1 MVGVR
6 TYFFQGDRHLRV
18 TEPGEFLKPLSKNYR
33 TCHKPEVGFIS
44 FSNRF
49 ENLPKSGGHGNGI
62 ASSDKSCVI
71 TGRLL

>member
-18 TEPGEFLKPLSKNYR
+18 TKPGEFLKPLSKNYR

-44 FSNRF
+44 FSNKF
-49 ENLPKSGGHGNGI
+49 ENLPKSSGHGNGI
-62 ASSDKSCVI
+62 AFSGKAYVLRS
-71 TGRLL
+71 RLL

>member
-6 TYFFQGDRHLRV
+6 TYFFQGDRHFRV
-18 TEPGEFLKPLSKNYR
+18 TEPDEFLKPLSKTYR

-49 ENLPKSGGHGNGI
+49 ENLPKSSVHGNGI
-62 ASSDKSCVI
+62 AFSGKACVL
-71 TGRLL
+71 TSRLF